1 MRKATA
7 EITQYLMTLLHFFA
21 APIESKKY
29 VIAWYYIDS
38 VCRTCYWMLLAGS
51 LDGNFFRYQTSLIEQ
66 HPTSLPVV
74 SSPHYTKNKLKTKA
88 NFLRSTKKLKSLFE
102 LQSIHLFL
110 NRKKLDFV
118 SKIFLSFQSVWNG
131 PLHMVFRRSK
141 TCVPL

>member
-38 VCRTCYWMLLAGS
+38 VCRTCYWMLLPGI
-51 LDGNFFRYQTSLIEQ
+51 LDGNFFKYQTSLIEQ
-66 HPTSLPVV
+66 HPTTLPLA
-74 SSPHYTKNKLKTKA
+74 SSTHYNKNKLKTEA

-110 NRKKLDFV
+110 NRNKLV
-118 SKIFLSFQSVWNG
+118 IVTKICLSFQSVWNC
-131 PLHMVFRRSK
+131 PSHMVFRRNK